1 MRIAQVLL
9 RFGTP
14 GGVET
19 NVREIARRLVA
30 GGEAVRV
37 YAGDL
42 ASEEPWVHRSDR
54 PAEIDG
60 VPVDWLAVRRRLIP
74 GLTMPM
80 MLGLIPALDRDRP
93 EILHAHSHRYGHVLE
108 AAAVARRRSIP
119 FVVSTHYHPADR
131 REPRIKRGLLRGQ
144 DHLFGAT
151 AYRSAQAI
159 VVETELERRRV
170 AEFAPRERIRVIPPG
185 VDSAYWATAGDGPRP
200 AGLPEAYIVY
210 AGRIASNKGL
220 PGLVEALARLPD
232 ADRLPLLLVGAE
244 WGEGERIRAT
254 ARRLGIE
261 DRIRFLGHRADPVEY
276 RSILGH
282 ARLLVL
288 PSEWEAFGLVLLE
301 AMAARVPVV
310 ASAVGGI
317 PEVLED
323 GAAGR
328 LVPFGDPEALARAIA
343 ESLRDSSENRRRVDR
358 GRARA
363 VGLDWSVAVERH
375 RSLYRS
381 LWESA

>member
-1 MRIAQVLL
+1 MRVAQVLL

-19 NVREIARRLVA
+19 NVREIARGLAVQ
-30 GGEAVRV
+30 GETVRV

-42 ASEEPWVHRSDR
+42 ASEEPWIHRTDR

-60 VPVDWLAVRRRLIP
+60 VPVGWFAVRRRLIP

-131 REPRIKRGLLRGQ
+131 REPWIKRGLLRGQ
-144 DHLFGAT
+144 DFLFGAS
-151 AYRSAQAI
+151 AYRTAQAI

-185 VDSAYWATAGDGPRP
+185 VDSAGWAGAGDGPAP
-200 AGLPEAYIVY
+200 SGLPDGYLVY

-220 PGLVEALARLPD
+220 PWLVEALARLPSEH
-232 ADRLPLLLVGAE
+232 RLPLLLVGAE
-244 WGEGERIRAT
+244 WGEGERIRAA

-261 DRIRFLGHRADPVEY
+261 ERIRFLGHRPDPAEY

-282 ARLLVL
+282 ARLLIL

-317 PEVLED
+317 PEVLEE

-328 LVPFGDPEALARAIA
+328 LVPYGDTEALARAIT
-343 ESLRDSSENRRRVDR
+343 ESLGDAPETRQCVDR

-363 VGLDWSVAVERH
+363 VELDWSVAVERH
-375 RSLYRS
+375 RALYRS
-381 LWESA
+381 ILGAA

>member
-1 MRIAQVLL
+1 MLL

-19 NVREIARRLVA
+19 NVREVARGLVA
-30 GGEAVRV
+30 LGESVRV

-42 ASEEPWVHRSDR
+42 ASEQPWTHRTDR
-54 PAEIDG
+54 PKAIDG
-60 VPVDWLAVRRRLIP
+60 IPVDWFPVRRRLLP

-80 MLGLIPALDRDRP
+80 MLGLIRALDRDRP
-93 EILHAHSHRYGHVLE
+93 EILHAHSHRYGHLLE
-108 AAAVARRRSIP
+108 AAAVARRHSIP

-131 REPRIKRGLLRGQ
+131 REPMIKRGLLRGQ
-144 DHLFGAT
+144 DFLFGA
-151 AYRSAQAI
+151 AVYRRAQAI
-159 VVETELERRRV
+159 VVETELERHRV
-170 AEFAPRERIRVIPPG
+170 AEFAPRDRIHVIPPG
-185 VDSAYWATAGDGPRP
+185 VDSAAWAHAGDGPGP
-200 AGLPEAYIVY
+200 ADLPDAYIVY

-220 PGLVEALARLPD
+220 PGLVEAVARLPPEH
-232 ADRLPLLLVGAE
+232 RLPLVLVGAE
-244 WGEGERIRAT
+244 WGEGDRIRST
-254 ARRLGIE
+254 ARRWGIE
-261 DRIRFLGHRADPVEY
+261 DRIVVLGHRPDPAEY
-276 RSILGH
+276 RSIVGH

-310 ASAVGGI
+310 ASAVGGT
-317 PEVLED
+317 PEVVEA

-328 LVPFGDPEALARAIA
+328 LVPYGDTDALARAIV
-343 ESLRDSSENRRRVDR
+343 ECLGDGPEIRRQVAR

-363 VGLDWSVAVERH
+363 VELDWSRAVERH

-381 LWESA
+381 LLERGG

>member
-19 NVREIARRLVA
+19 NVREVARGLIAQ
-30 GGEAVRV
+30 GESVRV
-37 YAGDL
+37 YASDL
-42 ASEEPWVHRSDR
+42 ASESPWTHRTDR
-54 PAEIDG
+54 PTPIDG
-60 VPVDWLAVRRRLIP
+60 VPVDWFTVRRRLIP

-93 EILHAHSHRYGHVLE
+93 QIIHAHSHRYGHLLE

-131 REPRIKRGLLRGQ
+131 REPWTKRGLLRGQ
-144 DHLFGAT
+144 DFLFGA
-151 AYRSAQAI
+151 AVYRSAQAI

-170 AEFAPRERIRVIPPG
+170 AEFAPREKLRVIPPG
-185 VDSAYWATAGDGPRP
+185 VDSAAWTQAGAGPIP
-200 AGLPEAYIVY
+200 PGLPEAYIVY

-220 PGLVEALARLPD
+220 PGLLEALAMLP
-232 ADRLPLLLVGAE
+232 AEHRIPLLLVGAD
-244 WGEGERIRAT
+244 WGEGERIRST

-261 DRIRFLGHRADPVEY
+261 PQVRLLGHRPDPAEY
-276 RSILGH
+276 RAILGH

-301 AMAARVPVV
+301 AMAAGVPVV

-317 PEVLED
+317 PEVLEE

-328 LVPFGDPEALARAIA
+328 LVPYGDPEALAGALA
-343 ESLRDSSENRRRVDR
+343 ETLADGPEIRRRVDR
-358 GRARA
+358 ARRRAI
-363 VGLDWSVAVERH
+363 GLDWSVAVERH
-375 RSLYRS
+375 RALYRA
-381 LWESA
+381 LLADG

>member
-1 MRIAQVLL
+1 LRIAQVLL

-19 NVREIARRLVA
+19 NVREVARGLAAR
-30 GGEAVRV
+30 GETVRV
-37 YAGDL
+37 YASDL
-42 ASEEPWVHRSDR
+42 ASEAPWAHRTDR
-54 PAEIDG
+54 PAEVDG
-60 VPVDWLAVRRRLIP
+60 VPVDWFTVRRRLIP

-93 EILHAHSHRYGHVLE
+93 EVIHAHSHRYGHLLE
-108 AAAVARRRSIP
+108 AAAVAGRREIP
-119 FVVSTHYHPADR
+119 LVVSTHYHPADR
-131 REPRIKRGLLRGQ
+131 REPWTKRGLLRGQ
-144 DHLFGAT
+144 DFLFGA
-151 AYRSAQAI
+151 AVYRKAQAI

-170 AEFAPRERIRVIPPG
+170 SEFAPRDRIQVIPPG
-185 VDSAYWATAGDGPRP
+185 VDSAAWARAGDGPIP
-200 AGLPEAYIVY
+200 SGLPDEYIVY

-220 PGLVEALARLPD
+220 PGLVEALARLP
-232 ADRLPLLLVGAE
+232 AEHRRPLLLVGAE

-261 DRIRFLGHRADPVEY
+261 DRVRLLGHRPDPAEY

-317 PEVLED
+317 PEVLEE

-328 LVPFGDPEALARAIA
+328 LVPFGDPDALAEAIA
-343 ESLRDSSENRRRVDR
+343 ESLGNGPETRRRIDR

-363 VGLDWSVAVERH
+363 VELDWSVAVERH
-375 RSLYRS
+375 RALYRA
-381 LWESA
+381 LLTDR